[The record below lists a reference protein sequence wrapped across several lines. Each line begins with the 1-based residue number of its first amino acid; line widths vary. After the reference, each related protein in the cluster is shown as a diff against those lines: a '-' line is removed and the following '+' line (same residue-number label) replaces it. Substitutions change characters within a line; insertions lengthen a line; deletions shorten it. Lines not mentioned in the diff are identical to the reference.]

1 MNMNKKILITLFI
14 KELYYNYLLSPLGF
28 IFAALFILISGWLF
42 SQDMFLINQASL
54 APFFSILPFLFMF
67 FLPAITMNL
76 FAEEKQKKTWEILLT
91 LPTTEKDLVVSKF
104 AAALCFSSLTLLLTL
119 PFAIVLN
126 VLGTPDWGMIASGYL
141 GAFLLAGAYIATGI
155 FFSSLTAN
163 PIIAFLG
170 SIALL
175 LVNFFLGQQ
184 NVLARLPDLARNI
197 ISSISLNFAFNSF
210 VEGNL
215 LLDNLILYFSWIFVF
230 LFLTIVSLKSRD
242 Y

>member
-1 MNMNKKILITLFI
+1 MNKKTLITLFI

-28 IFAALFILISGWLF
+28 IFAALFVSISGWLF

-54 APFFSILPFLFMF
+54 TPFFNILPFLFMF

-91 LPTTEKDLVVSKF
+91 LPTTEKDLVLSKF
-104 AAALCFSSLTLLLTL
+104 AAALSFTILTLLLTL
-119 PFAIVLN
+119 PFAIILN
-126 VLGTPDWGMIASGYL
+126 VLGTPDWGMIAAGYF
-141 GAFLLAGAYIATGI
+141 GAFLLAATYIATGI
-155 FFSSLTAN
+155 FFSSLTTN

-170 SIALL
+170 SIAFLL
-175 LVNFFLGQQ
+175 INFFLGQQ
-184 NVLARLPDLARNI
+184 NVLSRLPGIIQNI
-197 ISSISLNFAFNSF
+197 VSSASLNFAFGSF
-210 VEGNL
+210 VGGNL
-215 LLDNLILYFSWIFVF
+215 LLGNLVLYFSWIFVF